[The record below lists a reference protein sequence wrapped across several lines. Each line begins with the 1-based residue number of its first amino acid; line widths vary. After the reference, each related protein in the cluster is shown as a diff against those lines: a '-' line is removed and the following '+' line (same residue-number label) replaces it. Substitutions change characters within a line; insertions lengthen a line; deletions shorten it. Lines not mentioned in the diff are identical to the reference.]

1 MDNIYKYTM
10 DAAEEERKV
19 RIDIIGRTLTVDNN
33 VIIDKGIYR
42 GELGL
47 PVVATKVAWE
57 MIEDAYIK
65 YKSSMPNEETNIT
78 CRSSLFKALPSQKL
92 SDEDLISSEYRSI
105 ARIRLELTVLIMIL
119 NKSID
124 WDSEQLA
131 GKWFWQSSK
140 EKNLVLLKEWIV

>member
-47 PVVATKVAWE
+47 PVVATKVALE

-105 ARIRLELTVLIMIL
+105 AKIRLELTVLIMIL

>member
-10 DAAEEERKV
+10 DAAEEGRKV
-19 RIDIIGRTLTVDNN
+19 RIEIIGRTLTVDNN

-47 PVVATKVAWE
+47 PVVATKGAWE

>member
-1 MDNIYKYTM
+1 M

-47 PVVATKVAWE
+47 PVVATKVALE

-78 CRSSLFKALPSQKL
+78 CRSSLFKALPIT
-92 SDEDLISSEYRSI
+92 EII
-105 ARIRLELTVLIMIL
+105 
-119 NKSID
+119 
-124 WDSEQLA
+124 
-131 GKWFWQSSK
+131 
-140 EKNLVLLKEWIV
+140 

>member
-19 RIDIIGRTLTVDNN
+19 RIEIIGRTLTVDNN

-47 PVVATKVAWE
+47 SIVATKVALE

>member
-33 VIIDKGIYR
+33 IIIDKGIYR

-47 PVVATKVAWE
+47 PVVATKVALE

-105 ARIRLELTVLIMIL
+105 AKIRLELTVLIMIL

>member
-19 RIDIIGRTLTVDNN
+19 RIEIIGRTLTVDNN
-33 VIIDKGIYR
+33 IIIDKGIYR

-47 PVVATKVAWE
+47 PVVATKVALE

-78 CRSSLFKALPSQKL
+78 CRRSLFKALPSQKL

>member
-47 PVVATKVAWE
+47 PVVATKVALE

>member
-19 RIDIIGRTLTVDNN
+19 RIEIIGRTLTVDNN

-47 PVVATKVAWE
+47 PVVATKVALE

-78 CRSSLFKALPSQKL
+78 CRSNLFKALPSQKL

>member
-19 RIDIIGRTLTVDNN
+19 RIEIIGRTLTVDNN
-33 VIIDKGIYR
+33 IIIDKGIYR

-47 PVVATKVAWE
+47 PVVATKVALE

>member
-47 PVVATKVAWE
+47 PVVATKVALE

-78 CRSSLFKALPSQKL
+78 CRSNLFKALPSQKL

>member
-19 RIDIIGRTLTVDNN
+19 RIEIIGRTLTVDNN

-47 PVVATKVAWE
+47 PVVATKVALE

-105 ARIRLELTVLIMIL
+105 AKIRLELTVLIMIL

>member
-19 RIDIIGRTLTVDNN
+19 RIEIIGRTLTVDNN

-47 PVVATKVAWE
+47 PVVATKVALE

-78 CRSSLFKALPSQKL
+78 CRSSLFKALPSQKV

>member
-1 MDNIYKYTM
+1 M

-19 RIDIIGRTLTVDNN
+19 RIEIIGRTLTVDNN
-33 VIIDKGIYR
+33 IIIDKGIYR

-47 PVVATKVAWE
+47 PVVATKVALE

>member
-19 RIDIIGRTLTVDNN
+19 RIEIIGRTLTVDNN
-33 VIIDKGIYR
+33 IIIDKGIYR

-47 PVVATKVAWE
+47 PVVATKVALE

-105 ARIRLELTVLIMIL
+105 AKIRLELTVLIMIL

>member
-19 RIDIIGRTLTVDNN
+19 RIEIIGRTLTVDNN
-33 VIIDKGIYR
+33 IIIDKGIYR

-47 PVVATKVAWE
+47 PVVATKVALE

-140 EKNLVLLKEWIV
+140 EKDLVLLKEWIV

>member
-19 RIDIIGRTLTVDNN
+19 RIEIIGRTLTVDNN

-47 PVVATKVAWE
+47 PVVATKVALE

>member
-19 RIDIIGRTLTVDNN
+19 RIEIIGRTLTVDNN
-33 VIIDKGIYR
+33 IIIDKGIYR

-47 PVVATKVAWE
+47 PVVATKVALE

-105 ARIRLELTVLIMIL
+105 ARIRLELTVLILIL

>member
-1 MDNIYKYTM
+1 M

-19 RIDIIGRTLTVDNN
+19 RIEIIGRTLTVDNN
-33 VIIDKGIYR
+33 IIIDKGIYR

-47 PVVATKVAWE
+47 PVVATKVALE

-140 EKNLVLLKEWIV
+140 EKDLVLLKEWIV

>member
-10 DAAEEERKV
+10 DVAEEERKV
-19 RIDIIGRTLTVDNN
+19 RIEIIGRTLTVDNN

-47 PVVATKVAWE
+47 PVVATKVALE

>member
-47 PVVATKVAWE
+47 PVVATKVALE

-78 CRSSLFKALPSQKL
+78 CRSSLFKALPSRKL
-92 SDEDLISSEYRSI
+92 SDADLISSEYRSI
-105 ARIRLELTVLIMIL
+105 ARIRLELTVLILIL